1 MIWDG
6 ITVRGVVVLVTVWL
20 LAAVVGSA
28 AFFYRSVGEATP
40 GALGAIRMWTCAVHL
55 LMTFLEDFSSVALL
69 PVETRNPRG
78 ILEYFYRL
86 PIGFERFVTS
96 ETSLRALQLLTEL
109 LLVLGLVGWRTRGVI
124 PLVAFCHF
132 LLLGIL
138 IDHSFFWHQN
148 LVPLYLLFALYSLRR
163 RLVSRPPA
171 EDLSRPRRAIGRPCL
186 AGIRLVAICLL
197 GSDCVALCG
206 EWRGQVRGWRAFL
219 VKPDQYEEYAL
230 LG

>member
-1 MIWDG
+1 VDRLRQVGCSTDYRERIPRRSLSLLNSIIEGHKFHPVEFYLTIWDG

-96 ETSLRALQLLTEL
+96 ETSLRALQLLAEL
-109 LLVLGLVGWRTRGVI
+109 VLVLGLVGWRTRVVI
-124 PLVAFCHF
+124 PLAAFCHF

-148 LVPLYLLFALYSLRR
+148 LVPLYLLFVLPYRSAAWVRGAPSGSLR
-163 RLVSRPPA
+163 
-171 EDLSRPRRAIGRPCL
+171 
-186 AGIRLVAICLL
+186 
-197 GSDCVALCG
+197 
-206 EWRGQVRGWRAFL
+206 
-219 VKPDQYEEYAL
+219 
-230 LG
+230 